1 MLRAG
6 WFRLAVRWEGTTDP
20 TEEESME
27 DGKLLAYWE
36 ADERGWGP
44 NRHTLTAEEAVRRQR
59 LAATGRG
66 VEYGSDE
73 EALADFMA
81 NNWAFWVEE

>member
-1 MLRAG
+1 MWSKR
-6 WFRLAVRWEGTTDP
+6 
-20 TEEESME
+20 
-27 DGKLLAYWE
+27 LAYWE

-44 NRHTLTAEEAVRRQR
+44 NRHVLSAEEAVRRQR
-59 LAATGRG
+59 AAAEHKGL
-66 VEYGSDE
+66 EYENDE

>member
-1 MLRAG
+1 
-6 WFRLAVRWEGTTDP
+6 
-20 TEEESME
+20 
-27 DGKLLAYWE
+27 
-36 ADERGWGP
+36 
-44 NRHTLTAEEAVRRQR
+44 

-81 NNWAFWVEE
+81 NNWAFWVEG